1 MDKKTIDTIKILAT
15 RYETSDFLKE
25 DPSRFMHMVEGD
37 LNREATAFVASCL
50 SYGARKQFFPKI
62 QHLLDLSAGEMHRWI
77 ESGAFMDNIDESDAC
92 YYRLHTC
99 RDVRRML
106 SAYRTMMLSHG
117 RMRDFIRSQAEDG
130 YRATEVICRFF
141 HEQGA
146 DAMVPRNTSSA
157 CKRVCMFLRW
167 MVRDGSPVDLGL
179 WADIIDKR
187 SLIMPLDVHVTR
199 EAATLGLI
207 SGSTASMSTARK
219 LTRAMLEIFPD
230 DPLKGDFAL
239 FGYGVNKGKE
249 H

>member
-1 MDKKTIDTIKILAT
+1 MDKKTTDTIISLAA
-15 RYETSDFLKE
+15 RYETADFLTS

-50 SYGARKQFFPKI
+50 SYGSRKQFFPKI
-62 QHLLDLSAGEMHRWI
+62 QHLLDCSSGEMHRWI
-77 ESGAFMDNIDESDAC
+77 ESGAFMDDIDASDAC

-99 RDVRRML
+99 RDLRLMM
-106 SAYRTMMLSHG
+106 SAYRDMMLGYGH
-117 RMRDFIRSQAEDG
+117 MKDFIRCHAVDG
-130 YRATEVICRFF
+130 PGAIAALCRYF
-141 HEQGA
+141 HEKGA

-167 MVRDGSPVDLGL
+167 MVRDSSPVDLGL

-199 EAATLGLI
+199 EAAALGLI
-207 SGSTASMSTARK
+207 SGSSASMSTAHK
-219 LTRAMLEIFPD
+219 LTAAMLEIFPD

-239 FGYGVNKGKE
+239 FGYGVNKK
-249 H
+249 